1 MRHLA
6 ILTLT
11 ILLSVVTLS
20 ALCAPLTQP
29 GDPRLKNRQPTTSS
43 QGSIKLTKPPIASI
57 TAPGTLVVLHP
68 TQSATGSGL
77 ANLRSP
83 ATKQVIAVAAM
94 RTKWSQVQE
103 VKDAKAS
110 PNSCSAEV
118 SPGHLDVNLPPGV
131 ELRSAISRA
140 DLVFT
145 DFARWT
151 NPGGGVTIG
160 AQGLTAGAVYVLG

>member
-1 MRHLA
+1 
-6 ILTLT
+6 
-11 ILLSVVTLS
+11 
-20 ALCAPLTQP
+20 
-29 GDPRLKNRQPTTSS
+29 
-43 QGSIKLTKPPIASI
+43 
-57 TAPGTLVVLHP
+57 
-68 TQSATGSGL
+68 
-77 ANLRSP
+77 
-83 ATKQVIAVAAM
+83 VISVAAM

-110 PNSCSAEV
+110 PNSGSAEV

-160 AQGLTAGAVYVLG
+160 AQGLTPGAVYVLGCALTVNKGDTIQFNMGNQTTTLTATSTGFGDSVAFIAPPEGKISISIKPSSSEWYWFLCKVATVS